1 MAAAANTNSES
12 AREREGDSI
21 CTWVGQRQAA
31 ASSAKRLL
39 AFWRSCVGAELDSDF
54 KDFLKGELKHAVQ
67 GPCVQLPCK
76 KGTRLKAQFAPT
88 ENIWAGRSES
98 CTAKGFLGPSPAS
111 KPGAIQNGK
120 FGTVSTAMVVG
131 LELGKS

>member
-1 MAAAANTNSES
+1 MPTGRVSE
-12 AREREGDSI
+12 RERDSI

-67 GPCVQLPCK
+67 GPCVQLPFQQRDK
-76 KGTRLKAQFAPT
+76 
-88 ENIWAGRSES
+88 IES
-98 CTAKGFLGPSPAS
+98 AVCSY
-111 KPGAIQNGK
+111 
-120 FGTVSTAMVVG
+120 
-131 LELGKS
+131 